1 MSWDTKRWGLDLTR
15 QSQTGRF
22 EKGGV
27 LREGGRVRGVLLWNV
42 WDQVPAARLLI
53 AERGPLSAKELIG
66 RLPKSGG

>member
-1 MSWDTKRWGLDLTR
+1 MYYVK
-15 QSQTGRF
+15 
-22 EKGGV
+22 
-27 LREGGRVRGVLLWNV
+27 GGRVRGVLLWNV